1 MPQTDGQTGGDTGA
15 PTGAGPFEN
24 AGRTVD
30 EHMSDFGERFEQ
42 EVRRVI
48 TYLNNQVVPEV
59 RENGSKALRVAAVQL
74 TRLADHLES
83 RRGN

>member
-1 MPQTDGQTGGDTGA
+1 MPQANTQSGG
-15 PTGAGPFEN
+15 GPFEN

-30 EHMSDFGERFEQ
+30 EHLNELGERFEQ

-48 TYLNNQVVPEV
+48 TYLNNEVVPEV
-59 RENGSKALRVAAVQL
+59 RENGSKALRVAADQL